1 MTAVRTGR
9 NAEIDL
15 EAHTPWPGPRHVDRP
30 GAVRGRSGAG
40 LGDEGDEL
48 EQVRAILASVIA
60 RNPHLTVSAKV
71 VGDHGPILRK
81 DFRAVAGVIR
91 ETATAHDLEVR

>member
-1 MTAVRTGR
+1 M
-9 NAEIDL
+9 
-15 EAHTPWPGPRHVDRP
+15 
-30 GAVRGRSGAG
+30 
-40 LGDEGDEL
+40 
-48 EQVRAILASVIA
+48 RAILASVIA